1 MGRTMVRAFEAHVG
15 RWHPRARCHRA
26 WCWCSPSEVG
36 LDVAPLIGVWSA
48 YEDHPALRA
57 CASHCRLSP
66 AVSWSRESAADKLQ
80 MNDSPHDLWEVAR
93 TVYSIGLLALGIVL
107 VGLTIVFLR
116 VLPGALRVGRQLA
129 KAITRHAKVLE
140 RDADASDAVRR
151 VEDVV
156 TELHQDVKLIK
167 SNIGDGKS
175 HP

>member
-1 MGRTMVRAFEAHVG
+1 
-15 RWHPRARCHRA
+15 
-26 WCWCSPSEVG
+26 
-36 LDVAPLIGVWSA
+36 
-48 YEDHPALRA
+48 
-57 CASHCRLSP
+57 
-66 AVSWSRESAADKLQ
+66 